1 MLFLKKLKMINKLEA
16 LNQYFNKES
25 SVLLAFLFGSRA
37 KGISG
42 ELSDWDIAV
51 YFRPKEYLEIETDAD
66 FPGENRIWS
75 DLIDILGTDNVD
87 FVVLNRAR
95 ASLVYNVLRMGKPLM
110 IKDRKLYLDLLCKVS
125 YEAIDWWDFVY
136 DFWKIGEKSKSL
148 HPEEK
153 TRVLE
158 YLRFLEN
165 EFSEIDRIKE
175 FNWQDYNQDSFKRK
189 IIERWVENLVM
200 SALDIVKVILA
211 SEKREIPQTYKETLK
226 IFGTLYVD
234 PFFAEKFSE
243 FAALRNI
250 LVHEYLDI
258 KWRRIKNFIDQA
270 EKLFPIFIEKIKEIV
285 EGLSILN
292 KNE

>member
-1 MLFLKKLKMINKLEA
+1 MINKLEA

-42 ELSDWDIAV
+42 KLSDWDIAV
-51 YFRPKEYLEIETDAD
+51 YFRPKEYLEIETDIEYPD
-66 FPGENRIWS
+66 EYRIWS
-75 DLIDILGTDNVD
+75 DLIDLLETDDVD

-95 ASLVYNVLRMGKPLM
+95 TSLVYNVLRMGKPL
-110 IKDRKLYLDLLCKVS
+110 IIRDRKLYLDLLCKVS
-125 YEAIDWWDFVY
+125 YEAVDWWDFVY
-136 DFWKIGEKSKSL
+136 DFWKISEKAKSL
-148 HPEEK
+148 LPEERA
-153 TRVLE
+153 RVLE

-200 SALDIVKVILA
+200 SALDIAKVILA
-211 SEKREIPQTYKETLK
+211 AEKREIPQTYKETLK
-226 IFGTLYVD
+226 IFGALYID
-234 PFFAEKFSE
+234 PSFAEKFSE

-258 KWRRIKNFIDQA
+258 KWRRIRNFIEQA
-270 EKLFPIFIEKIKEIV
+270 EKLYPIFIKKIKEMV
-285 EGLSILN
+285 
-292 KNE
+292 